1 MTQPNIFYSYTQS
14 YPPSLHTSQ
23 LWKYNNCNSFPKVGT
38 SVYTSA
44 KNRKTSCLIPSPN
57 YGLQLVAALL
67 TTPLSEE
74 HVGYSGPGLIAAGP
88 TYPAAGSLTPSS
100 IYGTRI
106 LGLWTVDLPPSPHV
120 PPQQMAIAMSG
131 DIPTSF
137 TFTGGDLTK
146 SYTLKT
152 AEAHSI
158 PSGNP
163 AVWPWLNQGFILT
176 PGVTYTVFINK

>member
-1 MTQPNIFYSYTQS
+1 MPSPNIFYSYTQS
-14 YPPSLHTSQ
+14 YPPSIHESQ

-57 YGLQLVAALL
+57 YGLRLVAALL
-67 TTPLSEE
+67 TTPAS
-74 HVGYSGPGLIAAGP
+74 HDISGFSSGAGLPAAP
-88 TYPAAGSLTPSS
+88 YPAAGSLTPSS

-106 LGLWTVDLPPSPHV
+106 LGVWTLDLPPGGV
-120 PPQQMAIAMSG
+120 PPLQLHIGISG
-131 DIPTSF
+131 VIPTSI
-137 TFTGGDLTK
+137 TFTGGDLAK
-146 SYTLKT
+146 SYTVST
-152 AEAHSI
+152 ADPHFI

-163 AVWPWLNQGFILT
+163 AIWVWLNNGFYLT